1 MDLLFLSFAFAES
14 WAPEL
19 APVTEWIGGGTV
31 LDAISEGAALHV
43 TDGGRHAA
51 IEGDQRPA
59 GILDGVPIEAIPASG
74 PLDHVTDNP

>member
-19 APVTEWIGGGTV
+19 APVAEWIGGGTV
-31 LDAISEGAALHV
+31 LDGISEGAALHV
-43 TDGGRHAA
+43 TDGGLHAL

-59 GILDGVPIEAIPASG
+59 GILDGAPIETIPGSG
-74 PLDHVTDNP
+74 SLDPVTDNP